1 MLESQQRITGAVN
14 NRKEFLLSIVLPGM
28 FHMKGRRAG
37 SSSPQAEMYTIE
49 KSARKKKCSYS
60 YGSRGE
66 SEAVYST
73 RECYSC
79 ACLFASVSLSI
90 WKFFRSTKKSLLVMS
105 TVTSYLCKVFMKF
118 LSMILGIVLK

>member
-37 SSSPQAEMYTIE
+37 SSSPQAEMYTTE

-66 SEAVYST
+66 SEAVCST
-73 RECYSC
+73 RECYSLQM
-79 ACLFASVSLSI
+79 CLFICICFSQHLEI
-90 WKFFRSTKKSLLVMS
+90 LQIYK
-105 TVTSYLCKVFMKF
+105 KVFVGNVNSDF
-118 LSMILGIVLK
+118 LPL